1 MTLGLVAALAGLALL
16 DSTSIGTLFIPIWLM
31 LTPGRLKLSRFAVYL
46 GTITVFYFAVGIVIV
61 LGASQL
67 AGHLDNQV
75 ALWIQLVIGVFLFAI
90 SFRFD
95 SKKKPNTGKWRSRLD
110 ANGSAMALAGVA
122 VLAGVVELATM
133 LPYLGAI
140 GMMSA
145 ADLRPAQI
153 GLLLA
158 GYCLVMIVAGAPAAR
173 RAARAAGKDRPV
185 PHEDQRL
192 VRRERGECHGLDSR
206 HRRVPGR
213 ARCRRPAVPHVN
225 HLVQLA
231 ERPGSVFLLHS
242 PG

>member
-31 LTPGRLKLSRFAVYL
+31 LTPGRLKIGRFGVYL
-46 GTITVFYFAVGIVIV
+46 GTITVFYFGVGVLIV
-61 LGASQL
+61 LGAAQVVD
-67 AGHLDNQV
+67 HLDSEIASWV
-75 ALWIQLVIGVFLFAI
+75 QLVIGVFLFAI

-95 SKKKPNTGKWRSRLD
+95 SKKKTNTGKWQERIN
-110 ANGSAMALAGVA
+110 ANGSALALAGVA

-158 GYCLVMIVAGAPAAR
+158 GYCLVMIVPAVVLL
-173 RAARAAGKDRPV
+173 GG
-185 PHEDQRL
+185 RL
-192 VRRERGECHGLDSR
+192 AL
-206 HRRVPGR
+206 R
-213 ARCRRPAVPHVN
+213 ARIEPLLTRISTWFAEKGAGMTGWILGIAGF
-225 HLVQLA
+225 LVARDAIARLF
-231 ERPGSVFLLHS
+231 FL
-242 PG
+242 

>member
-31 LTPGRLKLSRFAVYL
+31 LTPGRLKASRFAVYL
-46 GTITVFYFAVGIVIV
+46 GTITVFYFVVGVGIV

-67 AGHLDNQV
+67 FKHLDGQFV
-75 ALWIQLVIGVFLFAI
+75 LWAQLVIGVFLFVV

-95 SKKKPNTGKWRSRLD
+95 GKKKLDTAKWQHRANRSTV
-110 ANGSAMALAGVA
+110 ALAGVA

-145 ADLRPAQI
+145 ADLTAGQI

-158 GYCLVMIVAGAPAAR
+158 GYCLVMILPALLLL
-173 RAARAAGKDRPV
+173 GG
-185 PHEDQRL
+185 RL
-192 VRRERGECHGLDSR
+192 ALRERIEPFLTKISTWFAEKGAGMTGWILGIAGFL
-206 HRRVPGR
+206 V
-213 ARCRRPAVPHVN
+213 ARDAVAR
-225 HLVQLA
+225 L
-231 ERPGSVFLLHS
+231 FFM
-242 PG
+242 

>member
-1 MTLGLVAALAGLALL
+1 VTLGLVAALAGLALL

-31 LTPGRLKLSRFAVYL
+31 LTPGRLKLSRFGVYL
-46 GTITVFYFAVGIVIV
+46 GTITVFYFAVGVVIV

-75 ALWIQLVIGVFLFAI
+75 ALWIQLVIGVFLFAV

-95 SKKKPNTGKWRSRLD
+95 SKKKPNTGKWQNRLN
-110 ANGSAMALAGVA
+110 ANGSAVALAGVA

-158 GYCLVMIVAGAPAAR
+158 GYCLVMIVPALLLLGGRLVLRSRIEPFLTRISTWFAEKGAGATGWILGIAGFLVAR
-173 RAARAAGKDRPV
+173 DAVAR
-185 PHEDQRL
+185 L
-192 VRRERGECHGLDSR
+192 
-206 HRRVPGR
+206 
-213 ARCRRPAVPHVN
+213 
-225 HLVQLA
+225 
-231 ERPGSVFLLHS
+231 FLM
-242 PG
+242 